1 MVGGQF
7 GEIDTSKMKSNDPS
21 DFLECLN
28 WNEAFTKSVGY
39 ENDDI
44 ISYYSN
50 QFGHDKPWLQR
61 RTHSTLEDLALSER
75 QANLF
80 FGFALAVVKLK
91 KQNIRVLD
99 IGGGNGYMAYWLRD
113 FFPELSFEWIILE
126 SKSVAESY
134 NTWKDAA
141 QISWI
146 HKDAFNATYDI
157 ILVSCALQYI
167 ENWSRLLVDSVNKC
181 QILLLMRLSILE
193 NDQHKFGVHKI
204 FRKSIN
210 GEFDASV
217 PCHFFAANEIYNQIS
232 TKMTPIYQ
240 LIYDHES
247 VIFDDEEVKFQDLF
261 FQK

>member
-1 MVGGQF
+1 MAGGQF
-7 GEIDTSKMKSNDPS
+7 GEIETFKMKSDDPS

-28 WNEAFTKSVGY
+28 WDQAITQSVGY
-39 ENDDI
+39 ESDVI
-44 ISYYSN
+44 ISHYST
-50 QFGHDKPWLQR
+50 QFAHDKPWLQR
-61 RTHSTLEDLALSER
+61 RIHSTLEDLALSER

-80 FGFALAVVKLK
+80 FGFALAIAKLR

-99 IGGGNGYMAYWLRD
+99 IGGGNGYMAYWLRE
-113 FFPELSFEWIILE
+113 FFPEHSFEWVILE
-126 SKSVAESY
+126 SQSVTENY
-134 NTWKDAA
+134 NKWKDKA

-146 HKDAFNATYDI
+146 HKDAFNATYDV

-167 ENWSRLLVDSVNKC
+167 ENWSQLLVDSVNTC
-181 QILLLMRLSILE
+181 QILLLMRLPILE
-193 NDQHKFGVHKI
+193 NDQHKFGVQKI
-204 FRKSIN
+204 FRKGIS

-232 TKMTPIYQ
+232 TKMKPIYK

-247 VIFDDEEVKFQDLF
+247 VIFADGEVKFQDLF